1 MALKANYETVMV
13 FSMKQG
19 EEGIQA
25 LIEKFKTLIEK
36 HATLQSVDE
45 WGKRKLAYLIN
56 KESEGYYVLMNF
68 ESEAEFPAELDRIY
82 KITDG
87 VIRSLIIRK
96 PEGMEIPVAKEE
108 PKAEVEEAPAEE
120 APVEEAPAEA
130 PAEEAEAVEEAPAE
144 EAAE

>member
-1 MALKANYETVMV
+1 ML
-13 FSMKQG
+13 FRS
-19 EEGIQA
+19 
-25 LIEKFKTLIEK
+25 EKFKALIEK

-96 PEGMEIPVAKEE
+96 PEGAEIPVKEE
-108 PKAEVEEAPAEE
+108 PKAEVEEA
-120 APVEEAPAEA
+120 AP
-130 PAEEAEAVEEAPAE
+130 AVEEAPAE
-144 EAAE
+144 EAPAAEEAAE

>member
-19 EEGIQA
+19 EDGIQA
-25 LIEKFKTLIEK
+25 LIEKFKALIEK

-56 KESEGYYVLMNF
+56 KEAEGYYVLMNF

-96 PEGMEIPVAKEE
+96 PEGAEIPVQEA
-108 PKAEVEEAPAEE
+108 AEEAPAEETPAEETPAEE
-120 APVEEAPAEA
+120 APVEEAA
-130 PAEEAEAVEEAPAE
+130 AE

>member
-19 EEGIQA
+19 EDGIHA
-25 LIEKFKTLIEK
+25 LIEKFKALIEK

-56 KESEGYYVLMNF
+56 KEAEGYYVLMNF

-96 PEGMEIPVAKEE
+96 PEGAEIPAQEAAEE
-108 PKAEVEEAPAEE
+108 APAEETPAEEAPAEE
-120 APVEEAPAEA
+120 APVEEAA
-130 PAEEAEAVEEAPAE
+130 AE

>member
-19 EEGIQA
+19 EDGIQA
-25 LIEKFKTLIEK
+25 LIEKFKALIEK

-56 KESEGYYVLMNF
+56 KEAEGYYVLMNF

-96 PEGMEIPVAKEE
+96 PEGAEIPVQEAAEE
-108 PKAEVEEAPAEE
+108 APAEETPVEEAPAEE
-120 APVEEAPAEA
+120 APVEEAA
-130 PAEEAEAVEEAPAE
+130 AE